1 MQNIKNFFR
10 ALTNWIFVGKRLPII
25 IAAFIVIATTVTIS
39 VVATLNKPES
49 NIATAY
55 VTVKGLGEG
64 KDFEN
69 RQIKFEDGDTVKE
82 IFSLKYPD
90 IYESFGRPLIQ
101 YNEFYSLLGVRKTQT
116 KSFHVTIDTL
126 HDNNLDQAYVY
137 GGQTVV
143 IEYY

>member
-1 MQNIKNFFR
+1 MQNIKNFFKGVI
-10 ALTNWIFVGKRLPII
+10 NWMFVGKRLPII
-25 IAAFIVIATTVTIS
+25 IAVFILVATAATIT

-69 RQIKFEDGDTVKE
+69 RQIKIEDGDTIKQ

-90 IYESFGRPLIQ
+90 IYEAFGKPLIQ

>member
-1 MQNIKNFFR
+1 MHAVKKFFHNIV
-10 ALTNWIFVGKRLPII
+10 NWMFVGKRLPII
-25 IAAFIVIATTVTIS
+25 IALFIVVVTAVSIT
-39 VVATLNKPES
+39 VVASFNEMDSKIGTV
-49 NIATAY
+49 Y

-69 RQIKFEDGDTVKE
+69 RQIKIEEGDSIKE

-101 YNEFYSLLGVRKTQT
+101 YNEFYSFLGVRKTES